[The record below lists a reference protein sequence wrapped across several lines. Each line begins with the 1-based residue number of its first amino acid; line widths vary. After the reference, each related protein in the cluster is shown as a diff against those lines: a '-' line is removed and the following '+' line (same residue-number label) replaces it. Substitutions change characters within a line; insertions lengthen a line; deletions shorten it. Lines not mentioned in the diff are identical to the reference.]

1 MLFPILPSLS
11 LWQRILMVCLLLT
24 LLLMVSVFLGLIVG
38 STGQNLYEV
47 LKVLLGMGNPASTLA
62 DIIWRIRLPRVILAA
77 LAGAVLSL
85 GGLVFQTLLRNAL
98 AEPYILGISGGSAV
112 GAIIGILMGFSRE
125 SGVAFCAFVG
135 SMITLFL
142 LLMMTS
148 GKWMLKKDDMI
159 LSGVMVNAF
168 CSAIIMFL
176 ISLTQ
181 DARLHNILFWLMGDF
196 SMSDTQQVLRLL
208 WILMPCFVILFLLA
222 RPLNLL
228 LLGEEMAASM
238 GVDVRW
244 VSIVLLTVTSLMVS
258 ATVCYCG
265 LLGFVG
271 LVIPHLLRMRLGSDH
286 RMLIPASMIG
296 GGAYLLLCDLI
307 ARTLPSQG
315 EMPVGVVTAMI
326 GAPMFIF
333 LLHRSKR

>member
-1 MLFPILPSLS
+1 MLFPISPSLS
-11 LWQRILMVCLLLT
+11 LWRRILMVCLLLT
-24 LLLMVSVFLGLIVG
+24 LLLMASVFLGLAVG
-38 STGQNLYEV
+38 STGQNLHEV
-47 LKVLLGMGNPASTLA
+47 LKVLFGMGNPASTLA

-112 GAIIGILMGFSRE
+112 GAIIGILMGLSRE
-125 SGVAFCAFVG
+125 TGVAFCAFVG
-135 SMITLFL
+135 SMVTLFL

-148 GKWMLKKDDMI
+148 GKWTLKKDDMI

-196 SMSDTQQVLRLL
+196 SMSDTPQVLRLL

-228 LLGEEMAASM
+228 LLGEEMAAGM

-244 VSIVLLTVTSLMVS
+244 VSVVLLTVTSLMVS

-286 RMLIPASMIG
+286 RLLIPACMIG
-296 GGAYLLLCDLI
+296 GGAYLVICDLI

-333 LLHRSKR
+333 LLHRSR